1 VTTITHEGEFLR
13 LLALALD
20 YPSGDTVVVCQ
31 ELATRA
37 RAERPQA
44 ADGYEEFA
52 SVAGALADYRLRELY
67 AETFDWN
74 PACCLYVGFHLFGES
89 YKRGAFMAKLNG
101 EYRTRGF
108 SAGNELPDH
117 LCVML
122 RYLAD
127 VEDDEVALW
136 LTDEAIAPAL
146 RKIAKAFD
154 DSDSIYG
161 TLMQAA
167 FATFERV
174 GQGEHKPADRTLP
187 VLDVLASPYGELE
200 P

>member
-1 VTTITHEGEFLR
+1 MTTIMHDREFMQ
-13 LLALALD
+13 LLARALD
-20 YPSGDTVVVCQ
+20 YPRGDTVAVCR
-31 ELATRA
+31 ELAART

-52 SVAGALADYRLRELY
+52 SAADALTDYRLRELY

-89 YKRGAFMAKLNG
+89 YKRGAFMAKLNH
-101 EYRTRGF
+101 EYHARDF
-108 SAGNELPDH
+108 SAGSELPDH

-127 VEDDEVALW
+127 VENGEIALW
-136 LTDEAIAPAL
+136 LTDEAIGPAL
-146 RKIAKAFD
+146 RKIANGFD

-161 TLMQAA
+161 ILARAA
-167 FATFERV
+167 FATFERA
-174 GQGEHKPADRTLP
+174 GQGEYKPADRSLP
-187 VLDVLASPYGELE
+187 VLDVLAPPLGGLE
-200 P
+200 R